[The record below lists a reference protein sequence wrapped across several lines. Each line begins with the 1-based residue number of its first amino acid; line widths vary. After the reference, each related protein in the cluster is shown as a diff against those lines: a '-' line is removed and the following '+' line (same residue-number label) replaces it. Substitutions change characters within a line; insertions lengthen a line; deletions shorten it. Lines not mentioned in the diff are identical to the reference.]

1 MTAFSDAFDTFK
13 YLEIPQG
20 DFDIVSVA
28 TKWCPLLGVIAAGGR
43 QRLDGAYVTPFGVG
57 EKFWPKGTTYAFKE
71 YGEFTSFF
79 TANATHNTVVTTI
92 TLVSTVGIVPGA
104 ILQNIVTNEQVRVTS
119 ITNAT
124 DLVVIRGYGTTAAD
138 AWAAAQ
144 GVVLVSVSTAYGEV
158 GAVSLEK
165 SATPR
170 TNYFQKITTTI
181 KRTDLDNFLANEL
194 SGLQWENAGN
204 TRDIWVNDKML
215 EHAKQIEKALLL
227 SQKYWDA
234 GTSTGTPEG
243 VIELAKRNSGGVS
256 NISGGATLV
265 AFVAAI
271 KSLFKAGDPQTR
283 YVLYGEDCASVLA
296 SMVDSYTKE
305 KSDLMPIDGV
315 DLRFTQLTLV
325 GGQVLRFMQH
335 PYMETKS
342 GFGGY
347 AVVLD
352 PSQLKIV
359 WSEGQTVMGEPLKGT
374 TRLTIVSTESNY
386 AKEQYDI
393 VSYFSMHNANCE
405 AHRLIRLV

>member
-1 MTAFSDAFDTFK
+1 MTAFTTAFDTFK

-28 TKWCPLLGVIAAGGR
+28 TKGCPLLGVIAAGGR

-57 EKFWPKGTTYAFKE
+57 EKFWPKGTEYAFKE

-79 TANATHNTVVTTI
+79 TANAIHNTVVTTI

-104 ILQNIVTNEQVRVTS
+104 ILQNIVTNEQVRVTTV
-119 ITNAT
+119 TNAT
-124 DLVVIRGYGTTAAD
+124 DLVVIRGYGTTAAG

-144 GVVLVSVSTAYGEV
+144 GVVLVSVSTAYGAV

-181 KRTDLDNFLANEL
+181 IRTDMDNFLQNEL
-194 SGLQWENAGN
+194 SNLQWENAGN

-227 SQKYWDA
+227 SQKFWDA
-234 GTSTGTPEG
+234 GTSTGSPEG

-256 NISGGATLV
+256 NISGGPTLV

-296 SMVDSYTKE
+296 AMVSTFQTE
-305 KSDLMPIDGV
+305 KADIMPIDGV

-335 PYMETKS
+335 PYMETQS
-342 GFGGY
+342 GYGGY
-347 AVVLD
+347 AVALD
-352 PSQLKIV
+352 PKELKIV

-374 TRLTIVSTESNY
+374 TRITRVDNLSNY
-386 AKEQYDI
+386 SNEQFDI
-393 VSYFSMHNANCE
+393 VSYFSLHGANKE